1 MNFHSRRFAF
11 IVLMGSAFAITAIAE
26 AQTSSAG
33 SLPANSPVASAEQ
46 VPAAHLIQPA
56 DLAALLQSSES
67 PKPLVLQIGFRVL
80 YVQAHI
86 PGSEYVAAGSS
97 PNGIQQLHERV
108 QKVPRNKSIVL
119 YCGCCPWNHCPNV
132 QPAYQELQS
141 MGFTNVKVLYIAHDF
156 GTDWVS
162 HGYPVEKGQ

>member
-1 MNFHSRRFAF
+1 MAG
-11 IVLMGSAFAITAIAE
+11 LCAAFAITAE
-26 AQTSSAG
+26 AQPSARTVRV
-33 SLPANSPVASAEQ
+33 NSPVASADQ
-46 VPAAHLIQPA
+46 VPAAQLIQPA
-56 DLAALLQSSES
+56 DLAALLQSSKS
-67 PKPLVLQIGFRVL
+67 PKPLVLQVGFRVL

-97 PNGIQQLHERV
+97 SSGLQQLRERV
-108 QKVPRNKSIVL
+108 QKVPRNKSIIL

-141 MGFTNVKVLYIAHDF
+141 MGFTDLKVLYIAHDF

-162 HGYPVEKGQ
+162 RGYPVEKGQ